1 MISLKEK
8 TKMERLVEI
17 YGVYIYRVCL
27 KILKDPSDA
36 EDAAQNTYIKLLKY
50 IDKLDEIESKAVKVY
65 IYKTAESVSRNM
77 LKKANGKESVLESE
91 ELAAAIEYRSAAEAI
106 SVQHAENNCIDI
118 LIEYEEAL
126 SESELELLKYHVDTG
141 DTLLETAEHFGIKY
155 DRCRKQMERIRK
167 KIRKHS
173 FQSREKQESDTSKF
187 IGTQRFVYKDHM

>member
-36 EDAAQNTYIKLLKY
+36 EDAAQNTYIKLLNY

-65 IYKTAESVSRNM
+65 VYKTAESVSKNM
-77 LKKANGKESVLESE
+77 LKKVSGKEAVLESE
-91 ELAAAIEYRSAAEAI
+91 ELTIAIETRSAAEAI
-106 SVQHAENNCIDI
+106 SVQYAENNCIDR
-118 LIEYEEAL
+118 LIEYAGAL
-126 SESELELLKYHVDTG
+126 SESEFELLKYHADTG

-155 DRCRKQMERIRK
+155 DKCRKQMERIRK

-173 FQSREKQESDTSKF
+173 FQSREKQESDKNKF
-187 IGTQRFVYKDHM
+187 RGTQRFVYKDHL